1 MATRDDSVWAQFL
14 GVEATD
20 WDTPGVS
27 YRPQVGLRGYRG
39 FWCFRRKDR
48 VVVSA
53 PQGWVDQLQ
62 LLFSGWDQARLLHP
76 PSLAEALGADLERC
90 VGPAFQG
97 CLEPAGF
104 SQRQALQVRALVPAD
119 TDAVETF
126 RRECGASDWETS
138 GLDEA
143 GSWRHAYFDQKK
155 ITAMAGYRSRN
166 EGAGDPCILTHP
178 QFRGGGRGTAVA
190 NAVVADALSN
200 GKLLLYQTLE
210 SNEAAVRMAFS
221 LGYQRYASH
230 IAVRLK
236 REVYG
241 P

>member
-1 MATRDDSVWAQFL
+1 MGSRDDSFWARFL

-20 WDTPGVS
+20 WDEPGVS
-27 YRPQVGLRGYRG
+27 CRPHVGLRGYRG

-53 PQGWVDQLQ
+53 PQGWVERLQ
-62 LLFSGWDQARLLHP
+62 LILSGWDQERLMDP
-76 PSLAEALGADLERC
+76 ASLAEALGTDFDRAI
-90 VGPAFQG
+90 GPVFQG
-97 CLEPAGF
+97 CLETAGF
-104 SQRQALQVRALVPAD
+104 ASRAAPQVRALVPAD
-119 TDAVETF
+119 IDAIETF
-126 RRECGASDWETS
+126 RMECGPPEWGSS

-143 GSWRHAYFDQKK
+143 GSWRYAYLDHEK

-166 EGAGDPCILTHP
+166 EEVGDPCILTHP
-178 QFRGGGRGTAVA
+178 RFRGCGRGAAVA
-190 NAVVADALSN
+190 RAVVADAVSS

-210 SNEAAVRMAFS
+210 SNEASVRIAFS
-221 LGYQRYASH
+221 LGYQRYANH

-236 REVYG
+236 RDVHE